1 MASTKNNI
9 TIVLPTKNEGFSI
22 ARTIYTIQKYC
33 DCPILVVDG
42 YSFDQT
48 VPVAKKFKNVE
59 VIFDDLDSKG
69 KGAALRKAFYHCY
82 PDDVIFVDVDGTY
95 ELEKIGEFVRALEDG
110 YDVVVSEKHYLN
122 GSQPEFLGVG
132 LYDIGDV
139 LWQIMFGIFYGK
151 PTANNLSGFRGLS
164 RRAIELMRL
173 EQDGWGIETEIEA
186 KSIKLRLTEK
196 IIDVN
201 YDKRIG
207 ESKANFSLFSKDNY
221 ELWKSFFK
229 YIFWRQT

>member
-1 MASTKNNI
+1 MTKNNI
-9 TIVLPTKNEGFSI
+9 TVVLPTKNEGLSI

-33 DCPILVVDG
+33 DCSILVVDG

-69 KGAALRKAFYHCY
+69 KGAALRKAFNHCY

-95 ELEKIGEFVRALEDG
+95 EIEKIGEFVKALEDG
-110 YDVVVSEKHYLN
+110 YDVVVGEKHYLN

-132 LYDIGDV
+132 LYDVGDV
-139 LWQIMFGIFYGK
+139 LWKIAFGIFYCK

-164 RRAIELMRL
+164 RRAIELMQL

-186 KSIKLRLTEK
+186 KSIKLCLTEK

-229 YIFWRQT
+229 YVFWRLP

>member
-1 MASTKNNI
+1 MTKNNI
-9 TIVLPTKNEGFSI
+9 TVVLPTKNEGLSI

-33 DCPILVVDG
+33 DCSILVVDG

-48 VPVAKKFKNVE
+48 VLIAKKFKNVK
-59 VIFDDLDSKG
+59 VIFDSMGAKG
-69 KGAALRKAFYHCY
+69 KGAALRKAFNHCY

-95 ELEKIGEFVRALEDG
+95 EIEKIGEFVKALEDG
-110 YDVVVSEKHYLN
+110 YDVVVGEKHYLN

-132 LYDIGDV
+132 LYDVGDV
-139 LWQIMFGIFYGK
+139 LWKIAFGIFYCK

-164 RRAIELMRL
+164 RRAIELMQL

-186 KSIKLRLTEK
+186 KSIKLCLTEK

-229 YIFWRQT
+229 YVFWRLP